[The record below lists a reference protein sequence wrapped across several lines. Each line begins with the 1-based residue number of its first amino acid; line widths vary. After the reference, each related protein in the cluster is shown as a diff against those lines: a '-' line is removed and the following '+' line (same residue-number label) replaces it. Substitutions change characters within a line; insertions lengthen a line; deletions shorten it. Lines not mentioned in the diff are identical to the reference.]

1 MKKKKKRTKCL
12 PCLPVLTSLLFII
25 IIVQIVHKYFLSDFV
40 VLAYSK
46 ISFFS
51 GVHFQISPPPSGFS
65 LPSKLLEKTI
75 HSPFHLPLLP
85 ALLIFHLVELF
96 LIYLLSIIYPCSP
109 FEKNLSY
116 VFYCLLPFLL
126 VYLRSAVFSSTCV
139 RADPPSQVILLLLL
153 GGGF

>member
-1 MKKKKKRTKCL
+1 MKKKRTKCL
-12 PCLPVLTSLLFII
+12 PVFTSLLFIV
-25 IIVQIVHKYFLSDFV
+25 IIVQIVHKYFLSYFV

-46 ISFFS
+46 ISFFP
-51 GVHFQISPPPSGFS
+51 GVCFQISPPLFGFS
-65 LPSKLLEKTI
+65 LPCKLLEKTI
-75 HSPFHLPLLP
+75 HSPFPLPLLP
-85 ALLIFHLVELF
+85 ALSIFHLVELF

-116 VFYCLLPFLL
+116 VFYCQLPFLL
-126 VYLRSAVFSSTCV
+126 VYPRSAVSSSKCV